1 MYWIKF
7 LICLKNLLP
16 KNMISENEKEKITS
30 IISNSKLHLNIKKK
44 QKLISI
50 CIKEIIHLLSKAKI
64 CFKDLDFDKHTLFIE
79 EINNIMIGMI
89 NKINKIILNS
99 HNEDQKQY
107 FTLILTYI
115 QKIQNELYNK
125 ISEQFLS
132 QNDLNRYQIL
142 YQYYLSLNINYPIE

>member
-7 LICLKNLLP
+7 LTSLKNLVP
-16 KNMISENEKEKITS
+16 KNLISQNENERITS
-30 IISNSKLHLNIKKK
+30 IITNSKLHLSPKKK

-79 EINNIMIGMI
+79 ELYNIMIAMI
-89 NKINKIILNS
+89 IKINKIILNS
-99 HNEDQKQY
+99 HNEEQKKY

-125 ISEQFLS
+125 ISDQFLS

-142 YQYYLSLNINYPIE
+142 YQYYLSLNQNYTIA

>member
-7 LICLKNLLP
+7 LTCLKNILP
-16 KNMISENEKEKITS
+16 KNMISQNENERITS
-30 IISNSKLHLNIKKK
+30 IITNSKLHLSPKKK

-50 CIKEIIHLLSKAKI
+50 CIKEIIHLLSK
-64 CFKDLDFDKHTLFIE
+64 FKLFFENLDFDKHTLFIE
-79 EINNIMIGMI
+79 DINNIIIKMI

-99 HNEDQKQY
+99 NSEEQKKF

-125 ISEQFLS
+125 ISEQFLR

-142 YQYYLSLNINYPIE
+142 YQYYINLNQNYPIA

>member
-7 LICLKNLLP
+7 LTCLKNILP
-16 KNMISENEKEKITS
+16 KNMISQNENERITS
-30 IISNSKLHLNIKKK
+30 IITNSKLHLCSKKK

-79 EINNIMIGMI
+79 DINNIMIAMI

-99 HNEDQKQY
+99 NSEEQKKF

-125 ISEQFLS
+125 ISEQFLR

-142 YQYYLSLNINYPIE
+142 YQYYISLNQNYPIA

>member
-7 LICLKNLLP
+7 LTCLKNILP
-16 KNMISENEKEKITS
+16 KNMISQNENEKIIS
-30 IISNSKLHLNIKKK
+30 IITNSKLHLCSKKK

-79 EINNIMIGMI
+79 DINNIMIAMI

-99 HNEDQKQY
+99 NSEEQKKF

-142 YQYYLSLNINYPIE
+142 YQYYISLNQNYPIA

>member
-7 LICLKNLLP
+7 LTCLKNILP
-16 KNMISENEKEKITS
+16 KNMISQNENERITS
-30 IISNSKLHLNIKKK
+30 IINNSKLHLCPKKK

-79 EINNIMIGMI
+79 DINNIMIAMI

-99 HNEDQKQY
+99 NSEEQKKF

-142 YQYYLSLNINYPIE
+142 YQYYISLNQNYPIA